1 MEFEITQS
9 DTLEGRSEEEALTQV
24 EGGGMSTA
32 SKTQGTL
39 PRAPEGSPA
48 EGAANGTDTEMSD
61 GDKEG
66 AQSVSMAH
74 VE

>member
-1 MEFEITQS
+1 MPS
-9 DTLEGRSEEEALTQV
+9 DMLEGRSEEEALTQV

-39 PRAPEGSPA
+39 SRAPEGSPA
-48 EGAANGTDTEMSD
+48 EGAANGTDREMSD

-66 AQSVSMAH
+66 VQSVSMAQ